1 MIAHQPVK
9 QSSNVDSIGFDP
21 DTESLEVRFKHGGTY
36 RYEGVSAQKYQEL
49 MAAPSVGKH
58 IHTHIKGSHKHSK
71 VPD

>member
-9 QSSNVDSIGFDP
+9 SSNVKSVGFDP
-21 DTESLEVRFKHGGTY
+21 DTQTLEVSFSHGGTY
-36 RYEGVSAQKYQEL
+36 RYEGVSPQKYQEL